1 MPRPASRQG
10 SLFLIA
16 LVGLLVIGVTWWL
29 DDRGSD
35 DLADTDGEGEVAV
48 EADATTT
55 TTEPPYEGWSDPS
68 KAGEQW
74 PGASVKGL
82 LTFRGNPT
90 RSFYGAGSVP
100 KTEPDVAFRFP
111 REGGMCGES
120 TNLGVTKTWCGMGW
134 TGQPTI
140 FEREAPD
147 GSVRTWSVFGA
158 YDGAVHF
165 IDADTGERILP
176 DFPTGDLIKGTVTI
190 DPDGFPLVYSGS
202 RDNRYRILSIDGA
215 EPVEL
220 WSMHADDFSPTLW
233 NDDWDSSGM
242 IIDDHLFVGG
252 ENSQFVIV
260 KLNRAYDAAGGVTVD
275 PEIVFNVPAW
285 DEELLA
291 AIGDETVSVES
302 SPTVVGNTVY
312 FANSGGLIQGY
323 DIEGLAAGATPTR
336 VFRFWTGDDTDAS
349 VVADADG
356 MLYVASEY
364 ERAGTAAR
372 SDAVGQL
379 MKLDPTAD
387 ATAGEDP
394 LVWSFFDNE
403 ARPGGMWATPAIH
416 GDVVYAATNGGRLLG
431 VDAATGRE
439 RWSKSLPGP
448 LWASPVV
455 VDDVL
460 LMGDC
465 VGGLHAYDVSDTAVD
480 PPLLWTKELGGCI
493 EATPAVWGGRILVG
507 TRSGALFSLVAP
519 DASPAATD
527 PTSAAPSGG

>member
-1 MPRPASRQG
+1 MPRRSP
-10 SLFLIA
+10 LFPIA
-16 LVGLLVIGVTWWL
+16 LVGVIVIAATWWI

-35 DLADTDGEGEVAV
+35 ELSASESSPGRADIVA
-48 EADATTT
+48 ETTTT

-68 KAGEQW
+68 KSGQPW
-74 PGASVKGL
+74 PGATVEGL

-90 RSFYGAGSVP
+90 RSFYGSGPVP
-100 KTEPDVAFRFP
+100 ETEPDVAFRFP
-111 REGGMCGES
+111 AEGGMCGES
-120 TNLGVTKTWCGMGW
+120 TNLGTTKVWCGMGW

-140 FEREAPD
+140 FERD
-147 GSVRTWSVFGA
+147 GRTWSVFGA

-202 RDNRYRILSIDGA
+202 RDNKYRILSIAGD

-220 WSMHADDFSPTLW
+220 WSMHADDFSPVLW

-242 IIDDHLFVGG
+242 IIDDYLFEGG

-260 KLNRAYDAAGGVTVD
+260 KLNRGYDAAGNVTVD
-275 PEIVFNVPAW
+275 PQVVFNVPAW
-285 DEELLA
+285 DDELLA

-302 SPTVVGNTVY
+302 SPTIVANTVY

-323 DIEGLAAGATPTR
+323 DIEGLAGLPEGGGATPTR
-336 VFRFWTGDDTDAS
+336 TFRFWTGDDTDAS

-364 ERAGTAAR
+364 ERVGTAER

-379 MKLDPTAD
+379 MKLDPNVAE
-387 ATAGEDP
+387 GQDP
-394 LVWSFFDNE
+394 LVWSYRDNST
-403 ARPGGMWATPAIH
+403 RPGGMWATPAIH
-416 GDVVYAATNGGRLLG
+416 GDVIYAATNGGSLLG
-431 VDAATGRE
+431 IDKATGAE
-439 RWSKSLPGP
+439 LWSKSLPGP

-460 LMGDC
+460 LIGDC
-465 VGGLHAYDVSDTAVD
+465 NGFFHAYDVSAPAED
-480 PPLLWTKELGGCI
+480 PPELWTKELGGCI
-493 EATPAVWGGRILVG
+493 EATPAVWGGRILIG

-519 DASPAATD
+519 TTESAST
-527 PTSAAPSGG
+527 TAAPTAAG